1 MSQKAIRR
9 VTAQRIPSANNS
21 QTEQNRL
28 LWFLAGLWLGNT
40 AAAQGLMMLIGV
52 VAIIGIVIIG
62 TIFSAFATL
71 VITHWRMMV
80 ILGIAALFIAWM
92 VVLYIR
98 EERRRVV

>member
-1 MSQKAIRR
+1 MEQHPSTDRR
-9 VTAQRIPSANNS
+9 AQTTQSDNS
-21 QTEQNRL
+21 T

-40 AAAQGLMMLIGV
+40 AAAQGLMMFIGI

-62 TIFSAFATL
+62 TIFSALATL
-71 VITHWRMMV
+71 VITHWRMLV

-98 EERRRVV
+98 EERRKVG

>member
-1 MSQKAIRR
+1 MENHPATDRR
-9 VTAQRIPSANNS
+9 PQLKPSDNS
-21 QTEQNRL
+21 T

-40 AAAQGLMMLIGV
+40 AAAQGLMMFIGI

-62 TIFSAFATL
+62 TIFSALATL
-71 VITHWRMMV
+71 VILHWRMLV

-98 EERRRVV
+98 EERRKVG

>member
-1 MSQKAIRR
+1 M
-9 VTAQRIPSANNS
+9 
-21 QTEQNRL
+21 

-62 TIFSAFATL
+62 TIFSALATL
-71 VITHWRMMV
+71 VITHWRMLV

-98 EERRRVV
+98 EERRKVV

>member
-1 MSQKAIRR
+1 MEHHPATDRSPKFK
-9 VTAQRIPSANNS
+9 PSDNS
-21 QTEQNRL
+21 T

-40 AAAQGLMMLIGV
+40 AAAQGLMMFIGI

-62 TIFSAFATL
+62 TIFSALATL
-71 VITHWRMMV
+71 VITHWRMLV

-98 EERRRVV
+98 EERRKVV